1 MYKKGAIAVESRSLS
16 VPAPLGPSD
25 RQLELIPGLTIVDA
39 VPSSDRQAL
48 DGLAR
53 IAHWEAD
60 RLSHFAR
67 TRATLA
73 KEGHPTPSDVS
84 EAIREIRTAA
94 LELMSMADTFIS
106 RLAAGKQ
113 AAASDGAL

>member
-1 MYKKGAIAVESRSLS
+1 MSKKGAIAVESRPLS
-16 VPAPLGPSD
+16 RVLPPPVGAVPPGS

-53 IAHWEAD
+53 IAHWAAD

-73 KEGHPTPSDVS
+73 KEGDPTPSDVS

-94 LELMSMADTFIS
+94 LELQSMADTFLS
-106 RLAAGKQ
+106 RLAAGKAG
-113 AAASDGAL
+113 AA